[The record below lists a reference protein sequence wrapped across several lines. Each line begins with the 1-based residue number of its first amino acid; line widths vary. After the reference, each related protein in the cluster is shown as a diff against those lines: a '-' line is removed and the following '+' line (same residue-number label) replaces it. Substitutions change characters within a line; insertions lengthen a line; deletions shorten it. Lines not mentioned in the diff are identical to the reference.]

1 MREIRI
7 GAAVQLTLL
16 GLVIGGIAAAVWAQ
30 MPELRRYLKIRQM

>member
-7 GAAVQLTLL
+7 GSALQLALL
-16 GLVIGGIAAAVWAQ
+16 GLVIGGIAAAVRAQ